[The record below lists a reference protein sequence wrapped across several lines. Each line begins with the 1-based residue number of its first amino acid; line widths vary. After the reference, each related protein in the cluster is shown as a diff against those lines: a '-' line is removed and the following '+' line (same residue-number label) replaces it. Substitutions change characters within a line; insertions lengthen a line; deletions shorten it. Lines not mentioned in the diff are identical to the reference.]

1 MTSETQ
7 NQTTNSSTPTELLEG
22 VQILIDRMEA
32 YPQDFIYTGEDAR
45 RGTTPRFH
53 HIASGLD
60 SILHGVEARDQF
72 IHLTTEEKAALLVA
86 YRKMM
91 RQAFTAQVIA
101 TTFDRDEPE
110 EKQKRFVVQPVGQGV
125 QNAVLTTTGNS
136 TAFFQTNPQII
147 RQQAINEK
155 LRELIATNSNEHSH
169 SRF

>member
-1 MTSETQ
+1 
-7 NQTTNSSTPTELLEG
+7 
-22 VQILIDRMEA
+22 MEA

-53 HIASGLD
+53 HIASGLEA
-60 SILHGVEARDQF
+60 ILHGVEARDQF

-110 EKQKRFVVQPVGQGV
+110 EKQRRFVVQPKKSTSQVFA
-125 QNAVLTTTGNS
+125 NAPVKAEGANVAYYETDRQRINKGIE
-136 TAFFQTNPQII
+136 AQITHHLGM
-147 RQQAINEK
+147 RK
-155 LRELIATNSNEHSH
+155 P
-169 SRF
+169 